1 MPLSWE
7 LVDEPDHLLAR
18 VEGEWQAQS
27 LLKLIDA
34 IGKRCHHHGFTR
46 VLLDVRAVR
55 GPLSELDRYLAGTR
69 IASVLQTTRVA
80 VLAAPDAVITR
91 FGANVAARRG
101 GYLFPTKDI
110 DEARQWLFAADAP

>member
-7 LVDEPDHLLAR
+7 LVDEPDYLLAR

-34 IGKRCHHHGFTR
+34 IGERCRYHGFSR
-46 VLLDVRAVR
+46 VLLDARAVR
-55 GPLSELDRYLAGTR
+55 GPLSETDRYLAGTR
-69 IASVLQTTRVA
+69 IASVLTSTRVA
-80 VLAAPDAVITR
+80 VLAAPDALITG

-101 GYLFPTKDI
+101 GRVFPTKDI
-110 DEARQWLFAADAP
+110 DEARQWLFAADEP